1 MESMVS
7 GFHFA
12 SVCFNCGLSGLSC
25 AFVEFLC
32 VFGRFCSLS
41 FVSLHS
47 DIRFIYVVVSA
58 FMVIFCIKYRPCL
71 QCNMTNINNMLYP
84 LTDDIK

>member
-12 SVCFNCGLSGLSC
+12 SVCFNCGLSGCFRLYLTC

-32 VFGRFCSLS
+32 VFGRFRCLY
-41 FVSLHS
+41 FVSSHS
-47 DIRFIYVVVSA
+47 DIRFIYIVVSA
-58 FMVIFCIKYRPCL
+58 FMVIFVSSPDPAYSVIL
-71 QCNMTNINNMLYP
+71 W
-84 LTDDIK
+84 